1 LHFMNSDT
9 LQAKLAHANGNVP
22 RWLASPG
29 GTGGFVDSAYLACFS
44 RHPNQA
50 ERTEALSY
58 LSARGG
64 REQEAAEDLVWSLLN
79 TLEFVFN
86 H

>member
-1 LHFMNSDT
+1 MNAET
-9 LQAKLAHANGNVP
+9 LQAKLAHADGNVS

-29 GTGGFVDSAYLACFS
+29 GTGDFVDSAYLACFS
-44 RHPNQA
+44 RHPSQA

-64 REQEAAEDLVWSLLN
+64 REQQAAEDLVWSLLN